1 MTKPRTG
8 QAPPMLDREEF
19 GKRFRQSFFDPAF
32 QKEEEAIARI
42 EAIAWD
48 AYDKDRKAPRTVKA
62 GPEFADPDYDLSVE
76 WLETRNPLKAAE
88 ARQKDAKTPSRVL
101 VICGS
106 SRNDGTCP
114 GEMSKTFR
122 FAKIAEETLRAEAI

>member
-8 QAPPMLDREEF
+8 QAPPPLSRDAF
-19 GKRFRQSFFDPAF
+19 AKRFQLSFYDPAF
-32 QKEEEAIARI
+32 LKEADSIARL

-48 AYDKDRKAPRTVKA
+48 AYVEDRKAPLTQKA
-62 GPEFADPDYDLSVE
+62 GRGFADPDYQLSVE
-76 WLETRNPLKAAE
+76 WRATRDKLLEAE
-88 ARQKDAKTPSRVL
+88 KRQKDPKTKSRVL

-106 SRNDGTCP
+106 SRNDGSCP

-122 FAKIAEETLRAEAI
+122 LAKIDEKTLRM